1 MVGGASALALAL
13 GAHGAP
19 TLTTAPQTDRT
30 SNSMEGTTK
39 TQTRPQE
46 AQIWTEEG

>member
-13 GAHGAP
+13 GARGAP
-19 TLTTAPQTDRT
+19 TPITASQTGRT
-30 SNSMEGTTK
+30 SNGMEGTTK